1 MQRSKKA
8 LDPGSGTLRTIKNS
22 VSTCRQ
28 CQRWAPSGRLLDGGH
43 VEPVHV
49 LQPVDLVVL
58 LEQAI
63 QTSVSYIVYINS
75 VIITK

>member
-1 MQRSKKA
+1 MSTM
-8 LDPGSGTLRTIKNS
+8 GSI
-22 VSTCRQ
+22 
-28 CQRWAPSGRLLDGGH
+28 RWMVDGGH

-58 LEQAI
+58 FEQAF

-75 VIITK
+75 VIITKENSFSLQETFS